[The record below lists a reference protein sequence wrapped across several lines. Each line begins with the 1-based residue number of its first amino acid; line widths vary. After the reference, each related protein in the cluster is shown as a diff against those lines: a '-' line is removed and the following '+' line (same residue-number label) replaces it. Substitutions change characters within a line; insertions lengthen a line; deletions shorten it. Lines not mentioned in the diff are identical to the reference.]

1 MANSPVS
8 AYSTR
13 LILTDSPQIAIGCGA
28 GFAGDRADAALPVIK
43 ALSTYDCPRY
53 LIYEVLAERT
63 LAIAQRLK
71 REQADQGYS
80 PWLDLYLHEALALC
94 LDNDVRIV
102 ANFGSANPQAAAARI
117 QSIASQQ
124 NCRVPKV
131 AYVVGD
137 DLLRSL
143 SPEEVLAHD
152 FIEGTQ
158 TGRGELLA
166 ANAYLGSK
174 PIADALATDA
184 DIVVVG
190 RSTDS
195 ALVLGPLLHEFGWSQ
210 DSPDLLATGIMAGHL
225 IECGSQITGGYF
237 ADPGYKD
244 VEGLDNTGFPILEM
258 SSSGCITVTKPED
271 TGGVVNRQ
279 TVTEQLLYEIHDPA
293 TYLTPDIILDL
304 TQVEINDQGANRV
317 EVSGA
322 VGRPPPATLKA
333 TICFDSGWLGEAEIS
348 YAGPNALARAEL
360 AASVIR
366 KRVADSKIAGNNP
379 LRVDILGKL
388 AVLDDDSGS
397 LRENRHDSNAET
409 DREESGEYRV
419 RAATRTL
426 DKAAAEAVVNEVMAL
441 YCCGPAGGGG
451 VRQSVT
457 PQISTASI
465 LIDRDRVEQ
474 NVSVEVLS

>member
-1 MANSPVS
+1 M
-8 AYSTR
+8 
-13 LILTDSPQIAIGCGA
+13 IGCGA
-28 GFAGDRADAALPVIK
+28 GFAGDRVDAALPVIE
-43 ALSTYDCPRY
+43 ALATYNCPRY

-71 REQADQGYS
+71 REQATQGYS
-80 PWLDLYLHEALALC
+80 PWLDLYLQDALALC

-117 QSIASQQ
+117 QTIASQQ
-124 NCRVPKV
+124 GCRVPKV
-131 AYVVGD
+131 AYVLGD
-137 DLLRSL
+137 DLLQTL
-143 SPEEVLAHD
+143 SADEVLEHD

-158 TGRGELLA
+158 TGRGELVA
-166 ANAYLGSK
+166 ANAYLGSQ
-174 PIADALATDA
+174 PIADALATGA
-184 DIVVVG
+184 DIVVIG

-195 ALVLGPLLHEFGWSQ
+195 AMVLGPLLHEFGWSQ
-210 DSPDLLATGIMAGHL
+210 DNPDLIATGITAGHL

-237 ADPGYKD
+237 ADPGFKD

-258 SSSGCITVTKPED
+258 SASGNITVTKPPN

-293 TYLTPDIILDL
+293 AYLTPDITLDL
-304 TQVEINDQGANRV
+304 TNIEIEDLGADRV
-317 EVSGA
+317 NVSGA
-322 VGRPPPATLKA
+322 VGHKPPPTLKA

-360 AASVIR
+360 AADVVK
-366 KRVADSKIAGNNP
+366 KRVANSDLAGNNP
-379 LRVDILGKL
+379 LRVDIQGKL

-397 LRENRHDSNAET
+397 LREGLQDVGAQTTADQLS
-409 DREESGEYRV
+409 EYRV

-426 DKAAAEAVVNEVMAL
+426 DRSAAEAVANEVLAL
-441 YCCGPAGGGG
+441 YCCGPAGGSG

-465 LIDRDRVEQ
+465 LVDRERVE
-474 NVSVEVLS
+474 SGICIEVLE

>member
-1 MANSPVS
+1 M
-8 AYSTR
+8 
-13 LILTDSPQIAIGCGA
+13 TDSAQIVIGCGA
-28 GFAGDRADAALPVIK
+28 GFAGDRADAAVPVIN
-43 ALSTYDCPRY
+43 ALATYDCPRY

-71 REQADQGYS
+71 REQSEQGYS
-80 PWLDLYLHEALALC
+80 PWLDLYLQDALALC
-94 LDNDVRIV
+94 LENDVRIV

-117 QSIASQQ
+117 RAIAKQQ
-124 NCRVPKV
+124 GCRIPKV
-131 AYVVGD
+131 AYVLGD
-137 DLLRSL
+137 DLLQFM
-143 SPEEVLAHD
+143 PAEDVLDHD

-166 ANAYLGSK
+166 ANAYLGSQ

-195 ALVLGPLLHEFGWSQ
+195 AMVLGPLLHEFGWSH
-210 DSPDLLATGIMAGHL
+210 DKPDLIATGIMAGHL

-258 SSSGCITVTKPED
+258 SSGGNITVTKPAN

-293 TYLTPDIILDL
+293 EYLTPDIVLDL
-304 TQVEINDQGANRV
+304 TQVEINDLGADRV
-317 EVSGA
+317 VVHGA
-322 VGRPPPATLKA
+322 VGHPPPPTLKA

-360 AASVIR
+360 AAEVVR
-366 KRVADSKIAGNNP
+366 KRVANSDLAGNNP

-388 AVLDDDSGS
+388 AVFDDDGGT
-397 LRENRHDSNAET
+397 LRDGLK
-409 DREESGEYRV
+409 ESGADSDSASDVLDQDSEYRV
-419 RAATRTL
+419 RAATRTMN
-426 DKAAAEAVVNEVMAL
+426 KVAAEAVVNEVMAL

-451 VRQSVT
+451 VRQSIT

-465 LIDRDRVEQ
+465 LIDRERVE
-474 NVSVEVLS
+474 SHISIEVLE